1 VKIAIG
7 IKNGK
12 ILEMTILTIDQ
23 AAELIKFSK
32 AYIYKHIRK
41 IPHYKVD
48 ERLRFSEE
56 KLLAWLESKEA
67 GPEQEALMK

>member
-1 VKIAIG
+1 
-7 IKNGK
+7 
-12 ILEMTILTIDQ
+12 MTILTIDE
-23 AAELIKFSK
+23 AAKRLKFSK
-32 AYIYKHIRK
+32 AFIYRHIRE

-67 GPEQEALMK
+67 GPDKQKN

>member
-1 VKIAIG
+1 
-7 IKNGK
+7 
-12 ILEMTILTIDQ
+12 MTILTIDQ

-32 AYIYKHIRK
+32 DYIYKHIDE

-48 ERLRFSEE
+48 QRLRFSDE

-67 GPEQEALMK
+67 GPENNQKN